1 MMTLD
6 ALTTFLGWCAVI
18 NIAVLLISTFL
29 IMVFKKPVM
38 KLHCKFFDVTQ
49 DDLPAMY
56 FNYLGNYKIATYV
69 LSIVPY
75 IALKIMGS

>member
-6 ALTTFLGWCAVI
+6 ALTTFFGWCAVI

-29 IMVFKKPVM
+29 IMIFKQPVM
-38 KLHCKFFDVTQ
+38 KLHGKFFDVTQ

-75 IALKIMGS
+75 IALKVMV

>member
-6 ALTTFLGWCAVI
+6 ALTTFFGWCAVI
-18 NIAVLLISTFL
+18 NIAVLLISTAL
-29 IMVFKKPVM
+29 IMIFKQGIRG
-38 KLHCKFFDVTQ
+38 LHSKFFDVRQ
-49 DDLPAMY
+49 DELPAMY

-75 IALKIMGS
+75 IALKIMS

>member
-6 ALTTFLGWCAVI
+6 ALTTFFGWCAVI

-29 IMVFKKPVM
+29 IMIFKQAVM
-38 KLHCKFFDVTQ
+38 RLHSKFFDVTQ

-75 IALKIMGS
+75 IALKIMS